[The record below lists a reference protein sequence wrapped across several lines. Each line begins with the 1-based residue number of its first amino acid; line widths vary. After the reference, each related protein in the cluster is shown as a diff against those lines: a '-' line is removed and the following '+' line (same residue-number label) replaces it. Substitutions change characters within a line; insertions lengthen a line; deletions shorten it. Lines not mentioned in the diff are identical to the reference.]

1 MRRFNA
7 YFDAKLK
14 KNIRYVYCNYQNYYK
29 RVSFFGCVRR
39 GLVHAYRT
47 SSFRLLMDGHK

>member
-14 KNIRYVYCNYQNYYK
+14 KKTSVMCTVIIKIITRGFHFLDAFDVDWSTPTV
-29 RVSFFGCVRR
+29 RVLFDS
-39 GLVHAYRT
+39 
-47 SSFRLLMDGHK
+47 